1 MKYYRKLGFV
11 REPFS
16 NSPDP
21 MFLYDSPQH
30 LFCLQQLEISA
41 RLKRGLNVIIGDI
54 GTGKT
59 TLCRRFVGDLDESGI
74 DVQMILDPSFKTAK
88 EFLLV
93 LYSMLT
99 GRNADRSIS
108 PWELK
113 ELVKKRLFR
122 RGVRENVLT
131 VLAIDEGQKLTPRC
145 LEVLREL
152 LNYETNA
159 EKLVQIVIFAQSEL
173 EPVMQRMPNFVDR
186 INFFCRLE
194 PMTLRETS
202 AMIRHRL
209 SVASPGMKAPDS
221 LFSAG
226 ACYRIF
232 KASHGYPRRIVRLCH
247 KVVLGLIIN
256 DRKRATYAF
265 VSDCI
270 RAEQGRK
277 PRRFGLVPAMVG
289 LALLGVLAMFLPNA
303 DMDSFVELGMNDSQI
318 VDKSALRRA
327 VGNLADM
334 EIPTRTANA
343 SVTPASAVVNPANP
357 VPVRNTGGSVIRPRE
372 LGTVRISFSESLS
385 TMIKDIYG
393 VFNQTN
399 LAAVAAANPDIAD
412 INALEVGA
420 SVRFPVIESQSSPQG
435 RALEQRLVWVEM
447 ASAANLSDAFAAL
460 RRLEYF
466 NHPARILPTWSAADG
481 LFFSVVGEMPH
492 ASEKDAQAALDDLP
506 IPLRKR
512 AHLLTFNKNGRE
524 FLGQLSRAARR
535 LAQQGK
541 NR

>member
-59 TLCRRFVGDLDESGI
+59 TLCRRFVADLDESGI

-131 VLAIDEGQKLTPRC
+131 VLAIDEGQKLSPRC

-186 INFFCRLE
+186 INFFCRLT

-209 SVASPGMKAPDS
+209 NVASPGMKAPAS

-226 ACYRIF
+226 ACYRIY

-247 KVVLGLIIN
+247 KVVLGLIIA
-256 DRKRATYAF
+256 DRKRATYGF

-270 RAEQGRK
+270 REEQGRK
-277 PRRFGLVPAMVG
+277 PLRFGLVPAVAG
-289 LALLGVLAMFLPNA
+289 LALLGVLAMFLPGANVGG
-303 DMDSFVELGMNDSQI
+303 FVERVMGEAQVS
-318 VDKSALRRA
+318 DKSVLRRA
-327 VGNLADM
+327 VGDLAEI

-343 SVTPASAVVNPANP
+343 SAAPDRPQVRPDLPVSKHNANDMD
-357 VPVRNTGGSVIRPRE
+357 RPHE

-399 LAAVAAANPDIAD
+399 LAAVAAANPGIAD
-412 INALEVGA
+412 INAVEVGT
-420 SVRFPVIESQSSPQG
+420 SVRFPVIESQSSPQNKE
-435 RALEQRLVWVEM
+435 LEQRLVWVEM
-447 ASAANLSDAFAAL
+447 ASAATLPDAFAAL

-466 NHPARILPTWSAADG
+466 NHPARILPTWSAAGG
-481 LFFSVVGEMPH
+481 LSFSVVGEMPH

-506 IPLRKR
+506 VPLRKR
-512 AHLLTFNKNGRE
+512 AHLLIFHGNGRE

-535 LAQQGK
+535 LALQGQS
-541 NR
+541 R